1 MANLPPSTSGSAT
14 SGKSD
19 NLTDRVAA
27 RVIDARLALERSGPS
42 RPRAQRKAASSKL
55 SGDSTLVGEQ
65 RETKSLQRVFREMGL
80 QYRSYRS
87 RNGGPVTPGLRDA
100 AYRFRAEP
108 TLASLVAVAAFLD
121 ELDLLT

>member
-27 RVIDARLALERSGPS
+27 RVIDARLALERSGASAAKARRRSGS
-42 RPRAQRKAASSKL
+42 RRL
-55 SGDSTLVGEQ
+55 LGNSTLAGEE

-87 RNGGPVTPGLRDA
+87 RNGGPVMPGLRDA

-108 TLASLVAVAAFLD
+108 SLASLVAVAAFLD